1 MFWHLCLIASLS
13 LAALLPE
20 PGLSAD
26 APVPA
31 DSPRAFSPNG
41 ATTEEEVVV
50 HIRGRAFIPETVR
63 IHAGRQTRLVF
74 QNQDAEL
81 HAFVPGNL
89 FNGVNLNIRGN
100 GAPEFSEQGFRKV
113 IIPGDGRAELR
124 FVLNQPGRYSY
135 ICDMPGHEMHGT
147 IIVE

>member
-1 MFWHLCLIASLS
+1 MWCRLFLITGLL
-13 LAALLPE
+13 LAMIVPE
-20 PGLSAD
+20 PRASAD
-26 APVPA
+26 APRPA
-31 DSPRAFSPNG
+31 ESAAALSPNG
-41 ATTEEEVVV
+41 TVTEEEVII
-50 HIRGRAFIPETVR
+50 HIRGRAFIPATVR

-89 FNGVNLNIRGN
+89 FNGVNLNISGN
-100 GAPEFSEQGFRKV
+100 GAPEFGEQGFRRV

-124 FVLNQPGRYSY
+124 FVLQQPGRYPY
-135 ICDMPGHEMHGT
+135 ICDMPGHEMRAT